1 MAMYSNLPAPFVT
14 VLVDHPSCAL
24 ELFAM
29 PDMFI
34 TCYDRSHV
42 AFLKKYLG
50 PARKIGFLPHGG
62 SVAGHGATL
71 EKRSIDVLFPGT
83 FTDVDE
89 AYTRFRAAC
98 SEEIFEILDCV
109 VERLIQAD
117 CEPMEDALTTVLH
130 AEGREEWWRKLSEYL
145 PLMESFVK
153 PYKRMEVLTHLDRA
167 GIAVEIVGSSW
178 PPDRFKH
185 HKLRPAVPY
194 PEVLK
199 MMRQSKIVLNMGFV
213 PDGSHERA
221 FSAMLNGAV
230 PACDFNRYL
239 AERFTDGNEIL
250 LFRWTQLRELPPM
263 LMRTLGD
270 DARRQEQSA
279 RAAAAASRDTW
290 AARAPLLLDFVRN
303 AAHAGPDSGTSP

>member
-1 MAMYSNLPAPFVT
+1 
-14 VLVDHPSCAL
+14 
-24 ELFAM
+24 
-29 PDMFI
+29 
-34 TCYDRSHV
+34 
-42 AFLKKYLG
+42 
-50 PARKIGFLPHGG
+50 
-62 SVAGHGATL
+62 
-71 EKRSIDVLFPGT
+71 
-83 FTDVDE
+83 
-89 AYTRFRAAC
+89 
-98 SEEIFEILDCV
+98 
-109 VERLIQAD
+109 
-117 CEPMEDALTTVLH
+117 
-130 AEGREEWWRKLSEYL
+130 
-145 PLMESFVK
+145 
-153 PYKRMEVLTHLDRA
+153 
-167 GIAVEIVGSSW
+167 
-178 PPDRFKH
+178 
-185 HKLRPAVPY
+185 
-194 PEVLK
+194 